1 MAKTQIKNYVFKPGI
16 GANDNRYPNAYALL
30 SANKEFIQKESTA
43 WIAAQ
48 VAANVSG
55 FVGYTYNEAK
65 CQRDVGYIIDA
76 YLTDLRYGGNE
87 TVINNIK
94 YYWDQDVAQVDGD
107 RQPEIQTHTWIGN
120 LIKDNI
126 FPQVA
131 YSAVNTEVTIPI
143 DKVTA
148 KPFTGPVPKK
158 NKTNEAISV
167 VILASRIVPKDL
179 E

>member
-1 MAKTQIKNYVFKPGI
+1 MCIRDST
-16 GANDNRYPNAYALL
+16 LL

-48 VAANVSG
+48 VAANAAG
-55 FVGYTYNEAK
+55 FIGYTYNEAK

-76 YLTDLRYGGNE
+76 YLSDLRYGGNE

-126 FPQVA
+126 L
-131 YSAVNTEVTIPI
+131 
-143 DKVTA
+143 DR
-148 KPFTGPVPKK
+148 
-158 NKTNEAISV
+158 
-167 VILASRIVPKDL
+167 LL
-179 E
+179 